1 MAATPDDFSAIP
13 ILLELVRD
21 DVAARACPAVE
32 SSVPVALPESPQI
45 TAREPPAQIADA
57 DASVRQPGA
66 MFAKTIV
73 HGGVRSLP
81 GREAQQ
87 SLFDALDLPPAI
99 PPPAA
104 RRKRLPPTL
113 QRMAED
119 LLRTRAPAIIN
130 ELADE
135 HARRLSTELRE
146 RLRKELARLLAELAE
161 QHDDADASS
170 TIRTDARHDNGGAP
184 SPRAES
190 PE

>member
-21 DVAARACPAVE
+21 DVAARVGPDVEPSLPAT
-32 SSVPVALPESPQI
+32 LPELQI
-45 TAREPPAQIADA
+45 TAPGERSAQVDGT
-57 DASVRQPGA
+57 SGRQPAG
-66 MFAKTIV
+66 V
-73 HGGVRSLP
+73 HEDSVARAGLRALP

-87 SLFDALDLPPAI
+87 SLFDALDLPSAV

-161 QHDDADASS
+161 QHDDADAGNA
-170 TIRTDARHDNGGAP
+170 TRADAPHGGVAEL
-184 SPRAES
+184 SPHAEK

>member
-21 DVAARACPAVE
+21 DVAARAGPA
-32 SSVPVALPESPQI
+32 A
-45 TAREPPAQIADA
+45 EPPVPADLSERPQVTA
-57 DASVRQPGA
+57 GDQPAWVGGASVRQTGA
-66 MFAKTIV
+66 VLEKAVV
-73 HGGVRSLP
+73 HGGVRLLP

-87 SLFDALDLPPAI
+87 SLFDALDLPPVS
-99 PPPAA
+99 PPAA

-146 RLRKELARLLAELAE
+146 RLHKELARLLAELAE
-161 QHDDADASS
+161 QHDAADSGNAVRADA
-170 TIRTDARHDNGGAP
+170 HHGGAADL
-184 SPRAES
+184 SAHAEK